1 MNWILRVAHTHF
13 HTVQVMYM
21 QPRTNWNKIYF
32 CFTSTEATNCSLQ
45 HLSAT
50 YIILVQRCFWPMTFE
65 AGVDKQCDDHD
76 EEEVAGV
83 HQVKV
88 YHRAVILQQHIKRSP
103 HIQMNV
109 LDIKLI
115 YTRHR

>member
-1 MNWILRVAHTHF
+1 
-13 HTVQVMYM
+13 
-21 QPRTNWNKIYF
+21 
-32 CFTSTEATNCSLQ
+32 
-45 HLSAT
+45 
-50 YIILVQRCFWPMTFE
+50 MTLE
-65 AGVDKQCDDHD
+65 AGVDKKRDDHD

-103 HIQMNV
+103 HIKMNV